1 MRIAKAVNQY
11 YGSYFEQAI
20 ASIINE
26 VEVSNTTGFSFPK
39 GHEAEIET
47 DARSVVDKYFSDAKA
62 AKHIGRETSSK
73 SGDIIIDGVSYEIK
87 YVSGGAGTHFNTSV
101 SYTKNLGY
109 ISMVDFMRSE
119 GLFKLAAEN
128 FGSKYSVNE
137 KNISPV
143 SNQVSSAIRKDPE
156 LASSYENYKKIEAST
171 RAKYVKDFLNFLQEN
186 PEKAEQ
192 FIYQMVSKETAN
204 KEVSDVLIVFDH
216 GKKTSISLSK
226 EEILSK
232 TDSSLGLK
240 ISGKNSISNG
250 FVRATFS
257 WQNGIGLNNPT
268 IRVFI

>member
-39 GHEAEIET
+39 DHEAEIEA
-47 DARSVVDKYFSDAKA
+47 DARSV
-62 AKHIGRETSSK
+62 
-73 SGDIIIDGVSYEIK
+73 
-87 YVSGGAGTHFNTSV
+87 
-101 SYTKNLGY
+101 
-109 ISMVDFMRSE
+109 
-119 GLFKLAAEN
+119 
-128 FGSKYSVNE
+128 
-137 KNISPV
+137 
-143 SNQVSSAIRKDPE
+143 
-156 LASSYENYKKIEAST
+156 
-171 RAKYVKDFLNFLQEN
+171 
-186 PEKAEQ
+186 
-192 FIYQMVSKETAN
+192 
-204 KEVSDVLIVFDH
+204 
-216 GKKTSISLSK
+216 SK

-232 TDSSLGLK
+232 SDSSLGLK